1 MKKISTS
8 IFLFL
13 ITLIIQAQVGKV
25 FPDITGSTVKDEQIT
40 IPLQTNDKF
49 TMVGMAYSKKAE
61 QDLNS
66 WFNPIYLKFI
76 HKSKKPNLFASFG
89 YDVNVFFMPM
99 FTGVKAAAEGTA
111 KKQALKKVDPRLFPH
126 ILFYKGEL
134 KKYKTELSFSK
145 KDVPYFFVINTEGK
159 IVYQT
164 SGAYSVD
171 KMDEIESVLDEE

>member
-1 MKKISTS
+1 MKKIN
-8 IFLFL
+8 I
-13 ITLIIQAQVGKV
+13 ITLVLFAGISVQAQVGNI
-25 FPDITGSTVKDEQIT
+25 FPAITGSTVKDKMIT
-40 IPLQTNDKF
+40 IPSDTKDKF
-49 TMVGMAYSKKAE
+49 TFVGMAYSKKAE

-66 WFNPIYLKFI
+66 WFSPVYLKFI
-76 HKSKKPNLFASFG
+76 HKSDKPSLFASFG

-134 KKYKTELSFSK
+134 KKYKESLSFDK
-145 KDVPYFFVINTEGK
+145 KDVPYFFVIDKDGK

-164 SGAYSVD
+164 SGAYSED
-171 KMDEIESVLDEE
+171 KMDEVETALDE